1 MSKTKKILLTLA
13 GFIIVALMFVAL
25 KPAPVPV
32 STTEAQQNYF
42 AEYVED
48 EGFTVV
54 RHTHHISSP
63 ITGYLQRISL
73 EPGDRIQA
81 GQAVFRMEP
90 LPAPA
95 LDPRGLQQAKD
106 RLEAA
111 RARLDSAKS
120 QYERAG
126 HEADLA
132 KKEFERISKL
142 YEQNAVSR
150 ADLDRAKS
158 SLDQNLAVK
167 RAAKAAVETAGY
179 ELENARSVLEV
190 TGGTRSA
197 QDTALEILS
206 PVTGLILRRARYQEG
221 VVHAGEIIME
231 VGSLDHLEVQA
242 DFLSIDAVRIQPD
255 MRAVLE
261 HWGGEKELQGRVRL
275 VEPAGF
281 KRVSALGVDEQR
293 VPVLVEITSPGQ
305 DRPNLG
311 HGFRVEVKIILWEE
325 DQVLQIPTSS
335 LFRYNDQWMVFVV
348 ENGRASQRQVDIGR
362 RSGLKTQILDGLDP
376 GETVIVHP
384 GDRIEHGIRVNAQL
398 VE

>member
-1 MSKTKKILLTLA
+1 MSRTKKILLALV
-13 GFIIVALMFVAL
+13 GLIIIALMFVAL

-32 STTEAQQNYF
+32 STTAAQQNYF

-54 RHTHHISSP
+54 RHTYHISSP

-81 GQAVFRMEP
+81 GQPVFRIEP

-95 LDPRGLQQAKD
+95 LDPRELQQTKD
-106 RLEAA
+106 SLEAA
-111 RARLDSAKS
+111 RTRLDTAQS
-120 QYERAG
+120 QYERTG

-132 KKEFERISKL
+132 EKDFERISKL
-142 YEQNAVSR
+142 YEQNAVSK
-150 ADLDRAKS
+150 ADMDRARS
-158 SLDQNLAVK
+158 ILDQSLAAR
-167 RAAKAAVETAGY
+167 RAARAAVETAGY
-179 ELENARSVLEV
+179 ELENSRSVLEV

-206 PVTGLILRRARYQEG
+206 PVTGLILRRDRYQEG
-221 VVHAGEIIME
+221 VVNAGEIIME
-231 VGSLDHLEVQA
+231 VGSLDHLEVQV
-242 DFLSIDAVRIQPD
+242 DFLSIDAVRIQPG

-261 HWGGEKELQGRVRL
+261 HWGREKELQGRVRL

-311 HGFRVEVKIILWEE
+311 HGFRVEVKVILWEE
-325 DQVLQIPTSS
+325 NQVLQIPTSS

-362 RSGLKTQILDGLDP
+362 RSGLKTQILDGLEP

-384 GDRIEHGIRVNAQL
+384 GDRIEHDIRVDAQP
-398 VE
+398 VD